1 MERKNPQ
8 ESQNNLSN
16 EISKIKVIVIGRKKK
31 CQERVRRKG
40 RKK

>member
-16 EISKIKVIVIGRKKK
+16 EISKIKVIVIGRKK